1 MTSLVGQDS
10 VWEECMKQMDTQSHI
25 LLTGPPG
32 CGKTTLIQE
41 WLATYATHKGC
52 PHGDRWGREITE
64 DCYWLGPDQ
73 DRGIQTIRGQL
84 SLFIRQMAP
93 KKGMCRWVV
102 IDDVD
107 TFPHISQQALRRPM
121 ESYSHITRFF
131 FIGTSEEDLIPAL
144 RSRCIHIPMNT
155 VHMECEKEAF
165 MNKLSMAPEQITHE
179 MWMWIHSVSANNMSD
194 MVRLLLL
201 IRDVHH
207 TLQQDITMSR
217 VQLLCSSPFYLD
229 FIPLLHAMT
238 SNNVVKAIQQ
248 VIHIWKRGY
257 AYEDIIESFQ
267 MIHQLFGN
275 NEVKENVLIH
285 QFLIHAWISYC
296 KGNTSILAL
305 QNVIYTILT
314 KAPKVPKAAGAMPK
328 AAGAMPKAV
337 GAMPKAAGAMPKDE
351 PKGVEEPKV
360 AGAVPKA
367 PKAAEMFAAYVTP
380 QDRMT

>member
-10 VWEECMKQMDTQSHI
+10 VWEECMKQIDTQSHI

-41 WLATYATHKGC
+41 WLAAYAEKKGC

-165 MNKLSMAPEQITHE
+165 MNKLSMSHQPMTHE

-201 IRDVHH
+201 IRDVHR
-207 TLQQDITMSR
+207 TLQQEITLAR

-238 SNNVVKAIQQ
+238 AKNVVQAIQQ

-275 NEVKENVLIH
+275 NDVKENVLIH

-314 KAPKVPKAAGAMPK
+314 KDSIPKAVNTMPK
-328 AAGAMPKAV
+328 DVNTMPKAV
-337 GAMPKAAGAMPKDE
+337 NTMPKAVNTMPKERKEVPKGPKE
-351 PKGVEEPKV
+351 PKTL
-360 AGAVPKA
+360 
-367 PKAAEMFAAYVTP
+367 AAYATL
-380 QDRMT
+380 QDPTT